1 MQKNCTL
8 MKLLHIKC
16 FPLTTFHKMWS
27 QFLFLILIVK
37 VKPRSLNFRVMKDLS
52 LWPCFHFPVLPSQ
65 EHNAHRIP
73 PSRGPIPELLCSWT
87 AEGGQRL
94 LLTLGLIVG
103 SWDLEGIS
111 TVSVKFHFKIQT
123 RSGPMRCG
131 FFLFYGVLLPLSF
144 TPGKSLLLLLFKF
157 HTSSILTRKYQ
168 FGNVIFY

>member
-37 VKPRSLNFRVMKDLS
+37 VKPRSLNFRIMKDLS
-52 LWPCFHFPVLPSQ
+52 LWPCFHFPVLLSKQ
-65 EHNAHRIP
+65 HNAHRIP
-73 PSRGPIPELLCSWT
+73 PSSGSIPELLCNWT

-111 TVSVKFHFKIQT
+111 TVSMKFYFKIQT
-123 RSGPMRCG
+123 RSGLMRCG
-131 FFLFYGVLLPLSF
+131 FFFCFMVSF
-144 TPGKSLLLLLFKF
+144 CPFHLLLGRVSYYYFLNF
-157 HTSSILTRKYQ
+157 IQVVY
-168 FGNVIFY
+168 